1 MNDHFLFK
9 KSLYYEI
16 HSREI
21 FLLEDKR
28 YSVYLKN
35 REKLQGLEKS
45 EIATSFRRRI
55 SQIYKR

>member
-1 MNDHFLFK
+1 MTISFLKNLSTMKFIV
-9 KSLYYEI
+9 E
-16 HSREI
+16 RF

-35 REKLQGLEKS
+35 REKLQGLEKP
-45 EIATSFRRRI
+45 EIATLFRRRI

>member
-1 MNDHFLFK
+1 MTISFLKNLSTMNFIDF
-9 KSLYYEI
+9 
-16 HSREI
+16 